1 MPVWLKVWWDNF
13 GGGVAPYI
21 CSVRHES
28 ELIGIAP
35 LLVEGEEARFI
46 GSPDVCDYQDF
57 VIAPGKE
64 QEFFSVLI
72 DHLSR
77 EGISQ
82 LNLGHVRP
90 DSTVLTDLASVAK
103 RKDFEFSKVE
113 EAVSFELELPA
124 TWEEFLQR
132 LTGKHRHEIR
142 RKLRRLHE
150 AAHIEY
156 RIIEDVE
163 DVNHEMDIFLEL
175 FESSRSDKAQFMT
188 GRMAS
193 FFRSLA
199 EALAEANIAK
209 LFFLVLDGIP
219 AAAGMYFDYDSTVYL
234 YNNGWDP
241 ELQSLSVGLLSKAL
255 NIKASIERGR
265 NKYDFLKGAEAYKQN
280 LGGEPVPLYRCRIRL
295 R

>member
-1 MPVWLKVWWDNF
+1 M
-13 GGGVAPYI
+13 APYI